1 MYGSTAFAASIW
13 QPLVAKSSLHCWALT
28 LFARNEKARRIA
40 MSTFIIGSGKKE
52 IWMNDDEY
60 SEMKRDETK
69 RIKNNKFYVC
79 GLVQTRDYE
88 TR

>member
-1 MYGSTAFAASIW
+1 
-13 QPLVAKSSLHCWALT
+13 
-28 LFARNEKARRIA
+28 
-40 MSTFIIGSGKKE
+40 
-52 IWMNDDEY
+52 MNDDEY